1 MNSRV
6 YDIDV
11 AVTASAQPTAG
22 SPSDPT
28 DLITLGYLGSP
39 VEGRRAGSTS
49 TTITLASTPL
59 SQFPFNLR
67 KNGIRIFSPDDYSR
81 SGVTVTLTF
90 TPEVE
95 DVLDWD
101 YRA

>member
-11 AVTASAQPTAG
+11 AVTASTQPTAG
-22 SPSDPT
+22 TPSDPT

-39 VEGRRAGSTS
+39 VEGRRTGSTS

-59 SQFPFNLR
+59 SQFPFKLR
-67 KNGIRIFSPDDYSR
+67 KNGWELASPDHYSR

-90 TPEVE
+90 DPEAE
-95 DVLDWD
+95 DVFTWD